1 MNSSLVLLQLLNG
14 LQLGMVLFLVAA
26 GLTLVFGVMDFIN
39 LAHGVQYTLGAYLT
53 AASAAY
59 FSNFGLGLA
68 IGLTGSAALG
78 YLLELLVFRVLTH
91 RSHLEQVLGTFGVIL
106 IVTDAMKLI
115 FGPAP
120 IAFTVPTALSG
131 MVMLTPTLAY
141 PLWRVLIIA
150 AGIGVALLLWLL
162 VTRTR
167 IGMLVRAGSTDR
179 DIVDLMGVNIDRLF
193 VLVFVFGALLAAF
206 AGAMAGPLISVEPTM
221 GDNIVILAFVVIVVG
236 GIGSIRGA
244 FFAAL
249 LIGVVDVMGRAFATT
264 LLKSVIGAS
273 AATAAG
279 PALASML
286 IYILMVLILMVRPA
300 GLFSSSGAS

>member
-14 LQLGMVLFLVAA
+14 LQFGMVLFLVAA

-53 AASAAY
+53 AASTTY
-59 FSNFGLGLA
+59 FSSFWLGLA
-68 IGLTGSAALG
+68 VGLAGAAALG
-78 YLLELLVFRVLTH
+78 YLLEIAVFRVLTH

-106 IVTDAMKLI
+106 IVTDAMKLV
-115 FGPAP
+115 FGATP
-120 IAFTVPTALSG
+120 ISFATPQDLSG
-131 MVMLTPTLAY
+131 VVMLTSTLAY
-141 PLWRVLIIA
+141 PVWRVLIIL
-150 AGIGVALLLWLL
+150 AGFGVAALLWLL

-179 DIVDLMGVNIDRLF
+179 DIVNLMGVDIDRLF
-193 VLVFVFGALLAAF
+193 TLVFVFGALLAAF
-206 AGAMAGPLISVEPTM
+206 AGAMAGPLVSVEPTM

-249 LIGVVDVMGRAFATT
+249 LIGVVDVMGRAFATS
-264 LLKSVIGAS
+264 LLKFVVGAS

-279 PALASML
+279 PALSSML
-286 IYILMVLILMVRPA
+286 IYILMVLILIVRPT
-300 GLFSSSGAS
+300 GLFSMKGAA

>member
-1 MNSSLVLLQLLNG
+1 MNISLVLLQLLNG

-53 AASAAY
+53 AASTAY
-59 FSNFGLGLA
+59 FPNFGVGLIAGLA
-68 IGLTGSAALG
+68 AAAILG
-78 YLLELLVFRVLTH
+78 YLLELVVFRQLTH

-106 IVTDAMKLI
+106 VVTDAMKLI
-115 FGPAP
+115 FGAAP
-120 IAFTVPTALSG
+120 LSFPVPEALSSTI
-131 MVMLTPTLAY
+131 MLTPTLAY
-141 PLWRVLIIA
+141 PLWRMLIII
-150 AGIGVALLLWLL
+150 AGIGVALLLWLFF
-162 VTRTR
+162 TRTR

-179 DIVDLMGVNIDRLF
+179 EIVDLMGVNIDRLF

-206 AGAMAGPLISVEPTM
+206 AGAMAGPLVSVEPTM
-221 GDNIVILAFVVIVVG
+221 GDNIVILSFVVIVVG

-244 FFAAL
+244 FFAAA

-264 LLKSVIGAS
+264 LLKTVMGTS
-273 AATAAG
+273 AAVATG
-279 PALASML
+279 PALSSML

-300 GLFSSSGAS
+300 GLFSTSGAK

>member
-53 AASAAY
+53 AASTAY
-59 FSNFGLGLA
+59 FSHFGVGLA
-68 IGLTGSAALG
+68 VGLAGAATLG
-78 YLLELLVFRVLTH
+78 YLLELVVFRVLTH

-115 FGPAP
+115 FGAAP
-120 IAFTVPTALSG
+120 LSFAVPEALSG
-131 MVMLTPTLAY
+131 TVMLTSTLAY
-141 PLWRVLIIA
+141 PLWRILIIL
-150 AGIGVALLLWLL
+150 AGVGVALLLWLL

-179 DIVDLMGVNIDRLF
+179 EIVDLMGVNIDRLF

-206 AGAMAGPLISVEPTM
+206 AGAMAGPLVSVEPTM
-221 GDNIVILAFVVIVVG
+221 GDSIVILSFVVIVVG

-244 FFAAL
+244 FFAAI
-249 LIGVVDVMGRAFATT
+249 LIGVVDVMGRAFATSV
-264 LLKSVIGAS
+264 LKSVIGTS
-273 AATAAG
+273 AATATG
-279 PALASML
+279 PALSSML
-286 IYILMVLILMVRPA
+286 IYILMVLILMVRPS
-300 GLFSSSGAS
+300 GLFSTSGAP

>member
-1 MNSSLVLLQLLNG
+1 MNGSLVLLQLLNG
-14 LQLGMVLFLVAA
+14 LQFGMVLFLVAA

-53 AASAAY
+53 AASTTY
-59 FSNFGLGLA
+59 FSNFWLGLSV
-68 IGLTGSAALG
+68 GLAGAAALG
-78 YLLELLVFRVLTH
+78 YLLEVAVFRILTH

-115 FGPAP
+115 FGATP
-120 IAFTVPTALSG
+120 ISFATPQALSG
-131 MVMLTPTLAY
+131 VTMLTPTLAY
-141 PLWRVLIIA
+141 PIWRVLIIL
-150 AGIGVALLLWLL
+150 AGFGVAALLWLL

-179 DIVDLMGVNIDRLF
+179 DIVNLMGVDIDRLF
-193 VLVFVFGALLAAF
+193 TLVFVFGALLAAF
-206 AGAMAGPLISVEPTM
+206 AGAMAGPLVSVEPTM

-236 GIGSIRGA
+236 GVGSIRGA

-264 LLKSVIGAS
+264 LLKSMVGAS

-286 IYILMVLILMVRPA
+286 IYILMVLILMVRPS
-300 GLFSSSGAS
+300 GLFSAKGAA